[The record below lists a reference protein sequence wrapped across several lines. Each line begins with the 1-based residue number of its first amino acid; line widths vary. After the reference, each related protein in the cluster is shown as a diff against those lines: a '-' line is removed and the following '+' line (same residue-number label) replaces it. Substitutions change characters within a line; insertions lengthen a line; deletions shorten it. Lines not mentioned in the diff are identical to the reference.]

1 MNKLQVITK
10 IESLNVLTPNK
21 LATLKGKQVKEIVAF
36 YHATL
41 CNLIKPLG
49 LPDNVSATLSI
60 QRLETLADNY
70 KQTDKAHKTTF
81 KAGALGLR
89 QTAVINA
96 VNDINNGNID
106 GVTFPIDIK
115 EFKNIVCGYYASKY
129 FVLNEM
135 LPQNLASVETLFN
148 AGLISLIDGVDEKT
162 VLDQLKKN
170 GYFAGANSY
179 STTHK
184 NSTTNNDIFT
194 FVLAKD
200 GAKLTFTA
208 K

>member
-1 MNKLQVITK
+1 
-10 IESLNVLTPNK
+10 
-21 LATLKGKQVKEIVAF
+21 
-36 YHATL
+36 
-41 CNLIKPLG
+41 
-49 LPDNVSATLSI
+49 
-60 QRLETLADNY
+60 
-70 KQTDKAHKTTF
+70 
-81 KAGALGLR
+81 
-89 QTAVINA
+89 
-96 VNDINNGNID
+96 
-106 GVTFPIDIK
+106 
-115 EFKNIVCGYYASKY
+115 
-129 FVLNEM
+129 M
-135 LPQNLASVETLFN
+135 LPKNLASVETLFN

-184 NSTTNNDIFT
+184 NSTTNNDIFS